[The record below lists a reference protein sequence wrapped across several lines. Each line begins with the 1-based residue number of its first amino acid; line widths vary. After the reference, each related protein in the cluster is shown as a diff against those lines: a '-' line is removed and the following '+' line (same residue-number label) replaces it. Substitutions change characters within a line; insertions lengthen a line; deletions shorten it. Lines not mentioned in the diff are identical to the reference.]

1 MYIGLMAANDRGQ
14 NNDTEDAGKEKAT
27 TDEGLLRVRERELES
42 LGARREVPK
51 DGQTIVDYPV

>member
-1 MYIGLMAANDRGQ
+1 MAANERGQ